1 MQNLSNWERKVIFK
15 VKTFYMETTRT
26 LLYTATAVEVPS
38 APVIKLRTNRGML
51 KYILLSFITLGIYG
65 IVVMSHISTEINT
78 IASKHDYRNTT
89 HYCLMVF
96 LLSWLTA
103 GIYPLVWWSNISS
116 RIGYEL
122 SYRNLPY
129 KFGAGH
135 FWGWDFFGSLI
146 LVGPF
151 IFLHQFFKAMN
162 ILCRHYNERG

>member
-1 MQNLSNWERKVIFK
+1 
-15 VKTFYMETTRT
+15 METTRT
-26 LLYTATAVEVPS
+26 LLYTATAVEVSS

-129 KFGAGH
+129 NLEQVTFGDGISSAVSFLLVH
-135 FWGWDFFGSLI
+135 SSSCTNSLR
-146 LVGPF
+146 
-151 IFLHQFFKAMN
+151 Q
-162 ILCRHYNERG
+162 